1 MIWEMLVISISDQH
15 KWSPF
20 TYPLVIWHLKKSCE
34 PPYFFHWYHWF
45 RTWFRHLLRPGAEDR
60 YQPYRRDET
69 WHRPMTGKV
78 MAGSR
83 LWHPVAI
90 FGDVAMTIDVI
101 YEYMCICSVCM
112 FMYAYMYTW
121 IRGIVCDLNYD
132 YRSFGYNMTVKWS
145 KYIGVLGGIQCWVMQ
160 TSEAK
165 TWWHQIPLR
174 FGRWHSLFFQVGA
187 CFSMKMA
194 AVMGSG
200 CDGHWWTIYTVYVLH
215 VYSLYVW
222 VWSKC
227 KDISNGKWVDW
238 PAMRTFNFIKHKIQS
253 L

>member
-45 RTWFRHLLRPGAEDR
+45 RTWFRHLLRQVPKIDTNLTEETKLGTGQWPGRWWLALGCDI
-60 YQPYRRDET
+60 
-69 WHRPMTGKV
+69 
-78 MAGSR
+78 
-83 LWHPVAI
+83 LWLFLA
-90 FGDVAMTIDVI
+90 DVAMTIDVI

-132 YRSFGYNMTVKWS
+132 YRSFGYNMTVNWS

-222 VWSKC
+222 VWVKVQGY
-227 KDISNGKWVDW
+227 K
-238 PAMRTFNFIKHKIQS
+238 
-253 L
+253 